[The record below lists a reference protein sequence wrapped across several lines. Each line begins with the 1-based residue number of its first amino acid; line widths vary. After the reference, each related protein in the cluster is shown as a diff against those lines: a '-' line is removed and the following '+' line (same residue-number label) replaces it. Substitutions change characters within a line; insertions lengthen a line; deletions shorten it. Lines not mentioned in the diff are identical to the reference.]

1 MSHITN
7 RQHLKNM
14 LEDLKKEDFHKFCHQ
29 LLDRRDE
36 PRVRRNRVE
45 GKGFLDITD
54 VLVSTFTES
63 GAVDVAVEILRQIGC
78 NDDADRLV
86 KDTCGQSSKPVSGS
100 TASPSGGN
108 KMETDKHFVDKH
120 KVQLIKRV
128 SNIGPILDELFDHD
142 VVQQECY
149 DKIRALATSQEK
161 IRELYCGPLKAAGV
175 KGKDVFY
182 KLLEE
187 HESYLIDDLKKN
199 N

>member
-1 MSHITN
+1 
-7 RQHLKNM
+7 M
-14 LEDLKKEDFHKFCHQ
+14 LEDLKKEDFNKFCHH

-45 GKGFLDITD
+45 GKNFLDITD
-54 VLVSTFTES
+54 VLVATFTES
-63 GAVDVAVEILRQIGC
+63 KAVIVAEEILRQMGC

-86 KDTCGQSSKPVSGS
+86 KDTCGQSSKPVSSS
-100 TASPSGGN
+100 TASPSAGATGGN
-108 KMETDKHFVDKH
+108 TTETDKHFVDKH

-142 VVQQECY
+142 VIQQECY
-149 DKIRALATSQEK
+149 EKIRALPTSQEK
-161 IRELYCGPLKAAGV
+161 IRELYCGPLKAGV

-182 KLLEE
+182 NLLEE
-187 HESYLIDDLKKN
+187 HEPYLIDDLKKN